1 MLEKSPQFYNPDD
14 AGLQLRQAMKCLEQT
29 IIDGLNHGFFDCAIS
44 SEVVSGGKRELMIRA
59 GKSHKFTIPEEEL
72 PR

>member
-1 MLEKSPQFYNPDD
+1 MLDNSPHSYDPEV
-14 AGLQLRQAMKCLEQT
+14 ARLQLRQAMKCLEQT
-29 IIDGLNHGFFDCAIS
+29 VIDGLNHGFFDCVIS
-44 SEVVSGGKRELMIRA
+44 SEVVAGGKRKLMIRA